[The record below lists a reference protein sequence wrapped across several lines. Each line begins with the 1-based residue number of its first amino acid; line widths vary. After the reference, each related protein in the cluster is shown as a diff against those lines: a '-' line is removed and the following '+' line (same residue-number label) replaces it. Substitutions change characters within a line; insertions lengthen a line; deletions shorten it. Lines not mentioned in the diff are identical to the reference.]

1 MRGNVAEEVTLT
13 GVAAACLST
22 TFVMLRQHVAFAMTS
37 EAGTGPRLARL
48 R

>member
-1 MRGNVAEEVTLT
+1 MRGDVAAEVTLT

-22 TFVMLRQHVAFAMTS
+22 TFVMLRQHVAFAMPS